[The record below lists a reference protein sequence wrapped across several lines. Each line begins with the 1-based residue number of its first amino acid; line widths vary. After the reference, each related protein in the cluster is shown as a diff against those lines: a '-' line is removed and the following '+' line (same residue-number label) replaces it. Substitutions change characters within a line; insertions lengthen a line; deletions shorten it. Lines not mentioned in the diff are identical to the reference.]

1 MGKYE
6 ETISNILEEWGV
18 EETVYGPNGEDGFEC
33 ETDCYLCPYLGLP
46 PNHPAFCGNPEL
58 IGRGS
63 DVRMINSGLM
73 AGGRCIEFTSFDD
86 FWDDFSNE
94 YVIDPDTGEF

>member
-6 ETISNILEEWGV
+6 EAMSRIFEEWGI
-18 EETVYGPNGEDGFEC
+18 EGTVQGPNGEDGFEFEIC
-33 ETDCYLCPYLGLP
+33 CYFCPYLRLP
-46 PNHPAFCGNPEL
+46 PNRPQFCGNFDVL
-58 IGRGS
+58 DS
-63 DVRMINSGLM
+63 DVRKVNDGAMYD
-73 AGGRCIEFTSFDD
+73 GRCFEFTSFDD